1 MVGKREKNEV
11 VKEKKGVVVVVER
24 EREKERDK
32 GGKKKK
38 EETAPLRNDCVCV
51 MPERAVA

>member
-1 MVGKREKNEV
+1 ME
-11 VKEKKGVVVVVER
+11 EKKGEVVVVER
-24 EREKERDK
+24 ERERQKRERQ
-32 GGKKKK
+32 GGKK

>member
-1 MVGKREKNEV
+1 ME
-11 VKEKKGVVVVVER
+11 EKKGEVVVVER
-24 EREKERDK
+24 ERERETEKERARK
-32 GGKKKK
+32 RERQGEKK